1 MSSSLHGAHWML
13 LLAGPL
19 LLAGCATPGAMG
31 PPAEGRYAQITDSA
45 TSGCLRNP
53 ACYATRP
60 GEEAIIPWLFRFVDT
75 ARTAVAVMRL
85 LETAE
90 MARVEQVLANCAKEA
105 NSKVNDEDE
114 VLKGQSPTAE
124 QCREVVRQEK
134 GKDVT
139 RAMDL
144 GTRKHT
150 VALACVQRELGE
162 LHPENFSLQPR
173 YKYDPS
179 AGKWRQL
186 DPALVAEWLRDGLES
201 LLLGTLVPDV
211 VIHASGNPHKVQR
224 VYDFKFPCV
233 PIRKGQRSIWRKYPK
248 GHPHHPNTQE
258 QMYKA
263 LGGEKNPSLVSPQLG
278 VQ

>member
-1 MSSSLHGAHWML
+1 M
-13 LLAGPL
+13 
-19 LLAGCATPGAMG
+19 
-31 PPAEGRYAQITDSA
+31 
-45 TSGCLRNP
+45 RNP
-53 ACYATRP
+53 ACYTTTP
-60 GEEAIIPWLFRFVDT
+60 GEEAIIPWLLRFVDA
-75 ARTAVAVMRL
+75 ARTAGTVMRL

-90 MARVEQVLANCAKEA
+90 MARVEQVLTDCAREA

-114 VLKGQSPTAE
+114 VLKGQIPTAE

-144 GTRKHT
+144 GARKHAM
-150 VALACVQRELGE
+150 ALACVQRELGG
-162 LHPENFSLQPR
+162 LHPENFSVQPR

-179 AGKWRQL
+179 EGRWRQL
-186 DPALVAEWLRDGLES
+186 DPVIVAEWLRNGLES

-211 VIHASGNPHKVQR
+211 VIHASGNAQRVQR

-233 PIRKGQRSIWRKYPK
+233 PARKSQRPAWREYPE
-248 GHPHHPNTQE
+248 GHPHHPKTQG
-258 QMYKA
+258 QMYEQA
-263 LGGEKNPSLVSPQLG
+263 LGGEKPPSLVTPQLG